1 MGLREVLAGLLL
13 EGPAHG
19 YRLHATL
26 EAELGPLWQT
36 RASQVYLT
44 LGRMERDGLA
54 SSRRV
59 RQATRP
65 DRQLLELTERGRAL
79 AERWLSGPGAPDEA
93 VVRLAV
99 GRLVA
104 PGRFRALATGI
115 LDERSAALRALRA
128 LRAAAGPGFP
138 REAIDAEILRAQ
150 ADVRWLAALR
160 DRAAEVAVAPR
171 GHRKGDGQV
180 ARPA

>member
-1 MGLREVLAGLLL
+1 MARVPVDTIASCCIFTRWLLLGRRWRVGLREVLAGLLL

-93 VVRLAV
+93 VVRLA
-99 GRLVA
+99 
-104 PGRFRALATGI
+104 
-115 LDERSAALRALRA
+115 
-128 LRAAAGPGFP
+128 
-138 REAIDAEILRAQ
+138 
-150 ADVRWLAALR
+150 ALR